1 MKKRRKKKKIN
12 KTKLVFCLLLET
24 IVILTIGIIV
34 GWDYGVKNCLMNIS
48 RPVVKEL
55 DLSGINSQYAALM
68 QVDGGRV
75 IGEINGDERMYP
87 ASMTKI
93 MTTILAIEKL
103 ESLEQQITL
112 SNNVFEQLNGQNA
125 SQAGFQAGEAVR
137 AIDLLYGAM
146 LPSGAECCL
155 GLAEFIAGSEV
166 KFVEMMNQKAAN
178 LGMKNTHFCDAT
190 GLHDPEHYSTAKDMA
205 ILLKYSIR
213 NDTFREIAESAFH
226 STGVTNIHPDGITYY
241 STLFKNLS
249 DSAVTGGEIL
259 GGKTG
264 YTGEAGL
271 CLASFAVIEGREY
284 VLVTAGAAGGSG
296 EVQHIQDAQMI
307 YNRLGEATEKLLNKD
322 M

>member
-1 MKKRRKKKKIN
+1 MKRRRKKKRIN

-24 IVILTIGIIV
+24 IVILTIATMV
-34 GWDYGVKNCLMNIS
+34 GWDYGVESFLQNIS

-68 QVDGGRV
+68 QVDGGKI

-93 MTTILAIEKL
+93 MTAIVAIEEL

-112 SNNVFEQLNGQNA
+112 SNNIFEKLNGQNA
-125 SQAGFQAGEAVR
+125 SQAGFQAGESVR

-155 GLAEFIAGSEV
+155 GLAEFIAGSEAN
-166 KFVEMMNQKAAN
+166 FVEMMNQKAAD
-178 LGMKNTHFCDAT
+178 LGMKNTHFCDVT

-205 ILLKYSIR
+205 VLLKYSIR
-213 NDTFREIAESAFH
+213 NDTFREIAESAYH

-249 DSAVTGGEIL
+249 DPTVTGGEIL

-271 CLASFAVIEGREY
+271 CLASFAVIEDREY
-284 VLVTAGAAGGSG
+284 ILVTAGATGDSG
-296 EVQHIQDAQMI
+296 EVQHIQDAQTI
-307 YNRLGEATEKLLNKD
+307 YNRLGEATEKLLK
-322 M
+322 